1 MKNEMTYSASFEK
14 LEELVEQLEQ
24 GDIQLDQLT
33 SKVKMANELIAV
45 CEAKLRKIEKEVNE
59 AIKITKDKQKRGKKG
74 SE

>member
-1 MKNEMTYSASFEK
+1 MTYSASFEK

-74 SE
+74 SD

>member
-1 MKNEMTYSASFEK
+1 MTYSASFEK

-59 AIKITKDKQKRGKKG
+59 AIKTTKDKQKRGKKG

>member
-74 SE
+74 SD

>member
-59 AIKITKDKQKRGKKG
+59 AIKTTKDKQKRGKKG